1 MAHPRGHDPGI
12 ARLVRESRF
21 IFTGTVEQE
30 AFSSLSFFPA
40 SPTTFVV
47 RVERV
52 HHSAR
57 ALHNQPGQQVTVV
70 SLEGPAPTRDQ
81 RRVFFTN
88 PFLYGETLAVREVAN
103 NMQVPEDLDAWQ
115 VLLARATEES
125 KVEEFRMHIES
136 AVAVAQGR
144 VTNTRSAHEVPV
156 SEHDP
161 LWWVAEVRVT
171 RVLKGELDGEI
182 HVRFPSS
189 RDIKWFGV
197 PKLKEG
203 DEGVFILH
211 RDGLEVAGATLAII
225 HPEDFLR
232 SESEDARR
240 VVDLIGP
247 RTSKR

>member
-1 MAHPRGHDPGI
+1 MAHSREQDP
-12 ARLVRESRF
+12 AVAKLVRESRF
-21 IFTGTVEQE
+21 VFTGVVEQE
-30 AFSSLSFFPA
+30 ISSSLSFVTA

-52 HHSAR
+52 HHATP

-70 SLEGPAPTRDQ
+70 SVAGSMPTRDQ
-81 RRVFFTN
+81 RRIFFTN
-88 PFLYGETLAVREVAN
+88 PFLYGETLAVREVGN
-103 NMQVPEDLDAWQ
+103 NIEVPEDLDALHAL
-115 VLLARATEES
+115 VVRVTEEA
-125 KVEEFRMHIES
+125 KMEELRRHLES
-136 AVAVAQGR
+136 AHAVAQGR
-144 VTNTRSAHEVPV
+144 ATSVRRVHEVPV

-161 LWWVAEVRVT
+161 LWWVAGIRVT
-171 RVLKGELDGEI
+171 RGLKGDVEGEI

-189 RDIKWFGV
+189 RDIKWYGV

-211 RDGLEVAGATLAII
+211 RDGLEVGGATLAII

-232 SESEDARR
+232 GESEEARR
-240 VVDLIGP
+240 IIELIGS